1 MSTGLDK
8 MFEDMSHTSGTPF
21 VSGTKSN
28 STPASKQF
36 YILVRRVPNEDISNI
51 TTCTATNVFFLWF
64 DSVLFIFNCWFLFV
78 CLFVCLFFF
87 WGGGGGRRDKKG
99 MRTYHELFHWHS
111 NRHMKHL
118 VLNSILPEREFLQWN
133 KIITSGI
140 IPFFLLKKWPRK
152 LIWNTERHF
161 QVEVLCL
168 HLSLHP

>member
-64 DSVLFIFNCWFLFV
+64 DSVLFISNCWFFFA
-78 CLFVCLFFF
+78 CLFVCFFF
-87 WGGGGGRRDKKG
+87 GGGGEEEEETKKG
-99 MRTYHELFHWHS
+99 
-111 NRHMKHL
+111 
-118 VLNSILPEREFLQWN
+118 
-133 KIITSGI
+133 
-140 IPFFLLKKWPRK
+140 
-152 LIWNTERHF
+152 
-161 QVEVLCL
+161 
-168 HLSLHP
+168 

>member
-51 TTCTATNVFFLWF
+51 TTCTATNVFFFYDLIQCYSF
-64 DSVLFIFNCWFLFV
+64 SIAGFFFV

-87 WGGGGGRRDKKG
+87 GGGGGGIDKKG

-118 VLNSILPEREFLQWN
+118 DLNSILPEREFLQ
-133 KIITSGI
+133 
-140 IPFFLLKKWPRK
+140 
-152 LIWNTERHF
+152 
-161 QVEVLCL
+161 
-168 HLSLHP
+168 

>member
-51 TTCTATNVFFLWF
+51 TTCTATNVFFLRF
-64 DSVLFIFNCWFLFV
+64 DSVLFIFKCWFFV

-87 WGGGGGRRDKKG
+87 WGGGGGGRDKKG

-118 VLNSILPEREFLQWN
+118 DLNSILPEREFLQWN

-161 QVEVLCL
+161 QVEVSCL

>member
-1 MSTGLDK
+1 MILLLLIWLSFYMFLVSIKEFFVWLTLLMSTGLDK

-78 CLFVCLFFF
+78 CLFVCFFF
-87 WGGGGGRRDKKG
+87 LGGGEEGEETKKG
-99 MRTYHELFHWHS
+99 WGLTMNCFIGTVIDIW
-111 NRHMKHL
+111 
-118 VLNSILPEREFLQWN
+118 SIW
-133 KIITSGI
+133 I
-140 IPFFLLKKWPRK
+140 
-152 LIWNTERHF
+152 
-161 QVEVLCL
+161 
-168 HLSLHP
+168 

>member
-51 TTCTATNVFFLWF
+51 TTCTATNVFFFYDLIQCYSF
-64 DSVLFIFNCWFLFV
+64 SIAGFFLVV
-78 CLFVCLFFF
+78 CLFVCFFL
-87 WGGGGGRRDKKG
+87 GGGGGGIDKKG

-111 NRHMKHL
+111 NRHMMHL
-118 VLNSILPEREFLQWN
+118 DLNSILPEREFLQ
-133 KIITSGI
+133 
-140 IPFFLLKKWPRK
+140 
-152 LIWNTERHF
+152 
-161 QVEVLCL
+161 
-168 HLSLHP
+168 

>member
-51 TTCTATNVFFLWF
+51 TTCTATNVFFYDLIQCYSF
-64 DSVLFIFNCWFLFV
+64 SIAGFFVFV
-78 CLFVCLFFF
+78 CLFVCFFF
-87 WGGGGGRRDKKG
+87 GGGGGGRGRDKKR

-111 NRHMKHL
+111 NRHMMHL
-118 VLNSILPEREFLQWN
+118 DLNSILPLREFLQ
-133 KIITSGI
+133 
-140 IPFFLLKKWPRK
+140 
-152 LIWNTERHF
+152 
-161 QVEVLCL
+161 
-168 HLSLHP
+168 

>member
-51 TTCTATNVFFLWF
+51 TTCTATNVFFFMIWF
-64 DSVLFIFNCWFLFV
+64 SAIHFQLLVFFCLFV
-78 CLFVCLFFF
+78 CLFVFFLGGR
-87 WGGGGGRRDKKG
+87 GGGGRDKKG

-111 NRHMKHL
+111 NRHMMHL
-118 VLNSILPEREFLQWN
+118 DLNSILPEREFLQWN
-133 KIITSGI
+133 KIIKSGI
-140 IPFFLLKKWPRK
+140 IPFL
-152 LIWNTERHF
+152 
-161 QVEVLCL
+161 
-168 HLSLHP
+168 